1 MDSACGDAPQ
11 RSPRKFSAPSAFQA
25 LSSPHRRRP
34 REKRQ
39 HGKSL
44 GSLLG
49 VLVLSLCASR
59 PVRSQTSILGFTPS
73 SATRENQIET
83 KFKAIPSPD
92 EERRQHHLFTAEPH
106 VAGSPRNNELA
117 RYIADQWR
125 QEGLDDVV
133 IRRYDVYGSNPKFT
147 SLEMVAPIHYR
158 AIAARDCP
166 SPATRT

>member
-92 EERRQHHLFTAEPH
+92 EERRQHHLFTASRTSPVLRATTNWPATSPISGARKVSMMSSS
-106 VAGSPRNNELA
+106 VATTFTAAIQNSLRSKWSHLFT
-117 RYIADQWR
+117 IAHCC
-125 QEGLDDVV
+125 G
-133 IRRYDVYGSNPKFT
+133 N
-147 SLEMVAPIHYR
+147 
-158 AIAARDCP
+158 CP